1 MIQVVTI
8 DTAPILIPN
17 LEHKNFT
24 EGSFV
29 IPKGV
34 KLSGDFKVINGLRR
48 GKPFDYRVF
57 VTDKEEIIYTK
68 YIKPMENTEVTL
80 GADAQV
86 QATKVD
92 IIPAENSRTMKN
104 VIGSATGGV
113 LGYAIAKKQGLN
125 STKTLLYAGVG
136 AIAGFLIVK
145 QLTKKQGIIVKSSK

>member
-113 LGYAIAKKQGLN
+113 LGYAIAKKQGLS

>member
-1 MIQVVTI
+1 MIQTVTI

-24 EGSFV
+24 ESSFE
-29 IPKGV
+29 IPKGT
-34 KLSGDFKVINGLRR
+34 KISGDFKVINGLRR

-57 VTDKEEIIYTK
+57 VTNKNEIIYTK
-68 YIKPMENTEVTL
+68 YIKPMANTEVTL

-104 VIGSATGGV
+104 VIGSATGGII
-113 LGYAIAKKQGLN
+113 GYAIAKKQGFN
-125 STKTLLYAGVG
+125 TTKTLLCAGVG
-136 AIAGFLIVK
+136 AIAGYLIIK
-145 QLTKKQGIIVKSSK
+145 QYTKKQGIIVKSSK

>member
-1 MIQVVTI
+1 
-8 DTAPILIPN
+8 
-17 LEHKNFT
+17 
-24 EGSFV
+24 
-29 IPKGV
+29 
-34 KLSGDFKVINGLRR
+34 
-48 GKPFDYRVF
+48 
-57 VTDKEEIIYTK
+57 
-68 YIKPMENTEVTL
+68 MENTEVTL